1 MSDIRGRDEGP
12 PTRGVLGELLAA
24 LEPHTTLA
32 QARDVIAEHLTRIP
46 GLFRQW
52 ELEQVITPGALY
64 LVEKSGT
71 LDDGSPLLAIYSC
84 RLSDD
89 AASIL
94 TSGAEIKAEIERLP
108 DSDVEGDEP

>member
-1 MSDIRGRDEGP
+1 MATWPQDTTAAKNAFYGNFK
-12 PTRGVLGELLAA
+12 LASF
-24 LEPHTTLA
+24 
-32 QARDVIAEHLTRIP
+32 QAEHLTRIP